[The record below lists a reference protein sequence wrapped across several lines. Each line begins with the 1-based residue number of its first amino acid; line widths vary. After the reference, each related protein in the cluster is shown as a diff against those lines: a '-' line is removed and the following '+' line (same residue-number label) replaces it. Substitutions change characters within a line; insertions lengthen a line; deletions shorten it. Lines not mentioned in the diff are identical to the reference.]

1 MNRIRGSYL
10 LVAALATLA
19 VVAAACGSTNTPGTT
34 SKGTIT
40 VAGFNFPESSILANL
55 YGEALA
61 HDGYTVNYKL
71 NLGTRKVI
79 APALSS
85 GQIDMYPGYAASEL
99 EYYNNAA
106 GEATADPVATTAK
119 LNTYLAKINAV
130 ALTPSAAF
138 DGNAYAV
145 TKATATKYNLTK
157 LSDLTPIAGQLVF
170 GAGPECPTY
179 KFCLPGLMSV
189 YGLHFKQTLTLDT
202 DGPATVAPALSS
214 GQIDLYPGY
223 AASELE
229 YYNHAA
235 GEATS
240 DPVATTAKLN
250 TYLATIN
257 AVALTPSAAFDGN
270 AYAVTKAT
278 ATKYN
283 LTKLS
288 DLTPIAGQLVF
299 GAGPECP
306 TYKFCLPGLMSVYG
320 LHFKQTLT
328 LDTDGPATRAA
339 FKNGSIQVGLV
350 FSSDADL
357 NALGLVV
364 LQDDMHMIAA
374 DNVVPVVRTAI
385 ATDEVKT
392 VLNKIDAGL
401 TTADLVTMNGQVELL
416 HQDADAV
423 AMAYLQ
429 QHNYFS

>member
-1 MNRIRGSYL
+1 MNRFRGFAW
-10 LVAALATLA
+10 LVGALAA
-19 VVAAACGSTNTPGTT
+19 VAIVVAACGGTTNTPTTT

-40 VAGFNFPESSILANL
+40 VAGFGFPESSILAEL
-55 YGEALA
+55 YGQELA
-61 HDGYTVNYKL
+61 NDGYTINYKL
-71 NLGTRKVI
+71 NLGTRKVV
-79 APALSS
+79 APALQSA
-85 GQIDMYPGYAASEL
+85 QIDMYPGYAASEL
-99 EYYNNAA
+99 EYYNNSA

-130 ALTPSAAF
+130 ALTPSQAF

-145 TKATATKYNLTK
+145 TKATADKYNLKT
-157 LSDLTPIAGQLVF
+157 
-170 GAGPECPTY
+170 
-179 KFCLPGLMSV
+179 
-189 YGLHFKQTLTLDT
+189 
-202 DGPATVAPALSS
+202 
-214 GQIDLYPGY
+214 
-223 AASELE
+223 
-229 YYNHAA
+229 
-235 GEATS
+235 
-240 DPVATTAKLN
+240 
-250 TYLATIN
+250 
-257 AVALTPSAAFDGN
+257 
-270 AYAVTKAT
+270 
-278 ATKYN
+278 
-283 LTKLS
+283 LS

-364 LQDDMHMIAA
+364 LQDDKHMIAA

-392 VLNKIDAGL
+392 VLNKVDAGL

-423 AMAYLQ
+423 AKAYLQ
-429 QHNYFS
+429 LHKYFA

>member
-1 MNRIRGSYL
+1 MNRLRGSYL
-10 LVAALATLA
+10 LVAALAALA
-19 VVAAACGSTNTPGTT
+19 TVAAACGSTNTPAPT

-40 VAGFNFPESSILANL
+40 VAGFNFPESSILAQL
-55 YGEALA
+55 YGQALA

-79 APALSS
+79 APAL
-85 GQIDMYPGYAASEL
+85 Q
-99 EYYNNAA
+99 
-106 GEATADPVATTAK
+106 
-119 LNTYLAKINAV
+119 
-130 ALTPSAAF
+130 SA
-138 DGNAYAV
+138 
-145 TKATATKYNLTK
+145 
-157 LSDLTPIAGQLVF
+157 
-170 GAGPECPTY
+170 
-179 KFCLPGLMSV
+179 
-189 YGLHFKQTLTLDT
+189 
-202 DGPATVAPALSS
+202 
-214 GQIDLYPGY
+214 QIDLYPGY

-229 YYNHAA
+229 YYNNSA
-235 GEATS
+235 GEATP
-240 DPVATTAKLN
+240 DPAATTVKLN
-250 TYLATIN
+250 TYLAKIN
-257 AVALTPSAAFDGN
+257 AIALTPSPAFDGN

-364 LQDDMHMIAA
+364 LQDDKQMIAA
-374 DNVVPVVRTAI
+374 DNVVPVIRTAVD
-385 ATDEVKT
+385 TDEVKN
-392 VLNKIDAGL
+392 VLNKVDAGL
-401 TTADLVTMNGQVELL
+401 TTTALVTMNGQVELL

-423 AMAYLQ
+423 ATAYLQ